1 MGRYAKY
8 GATRVTSVATVRKRK
23 RPIEFGSVEFF
34 KRLILSTIA
43 FLIITPFTFMLFFIF
58 KSNKLSNEVEEL
70 SAIIANN
77 NAIFASPSIE
87 MFGSTE
93 SFDTANDIEK
103 IEFLEP
109 IGYQKLYP
117 DMYANSVGKI
127 QHSGEKMVYLTFD
140 DGPSNRT
147 VEVLDIL
154 QKYNI
159 KATFFVVYENTEFGN
174 SVLRRIVDEGHTIAV
189 HTASHDYD
197 IIYSSVEAF
206 LEDFN
211 IVYSHIVEVTGVKP
225 DLFRFAGGSINAY
238 NEGIYTEVIAE
249 MLRRGFTYHD
259 WNASAED
266 ASSKATTETIYNTV
280 IETTLRTNKA
290 IVLMHDSGGRHDT
303 ISALPRILDKL
314 IENDYSFDKL
324 DPTVVPF
331 LFSYKKP
338 V

>member
-8 GATRVTSVATVRKRK
+8 GATNVGRRGRRRKV
-23 RPIEFGSVEFF
+23 EFGSVEFF

-43 FLIITPFTFMLFFIF
+43 FLIVTPFVFMLFFIF
-58 KSNKLSNEVEEL
+58 KSNKLSNEVDLLNAYIASTNATFANPSNSILTPDDSFE
-70 SAIIANN
+70 SANQV
-77 NAIFASPSIE
+77 
-87 MFGSTE
+87 
-93 SFDTANDIEK
+93 EK
-103 IEFLEP
+103 VDFYEP

-117 DMYANSVGKI
+117 DMYANAVAKVKHTEGKI
-127 QHSGEKMVYLTFD
+127 VYLTFD

-154 QKYNI
+154 ARYDI
-159 KATFFVVYENTEFGN
+159 KATFFVVYEPTEFGN
-174 SVLRRIVDEGHTIAV
+174 TILKRIVDEGHTIAV

-211 IVYSHIVEVTGVKP
+211 TIYSHIVEVTGVKP

-266 ASSKATTETIYNTV
+266 ASNRATTETIYNSV
-280 IETTLRTNKA
+280 IRTTLPTNKA
-290 IVLMHDSGGRHDT
+290 IVLMHDSGNRYDT
-303 ISALPRILDKL
+303 ISALPRIIDTLL
-314 IENDYSFDKL
+314 ENGYDFDKL
-324 DPTVVPF
+324 DATVVPF
-331 LFSYKKP
+331 LFSYK
-338 V
+338 VN